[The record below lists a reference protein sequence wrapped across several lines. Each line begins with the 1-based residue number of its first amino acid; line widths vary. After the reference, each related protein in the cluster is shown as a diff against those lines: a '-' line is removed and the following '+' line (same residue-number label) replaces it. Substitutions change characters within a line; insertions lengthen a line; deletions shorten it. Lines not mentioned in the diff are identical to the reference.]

1 MMELRQINY
10 FIKVA
15 EMEHVSDAAAELH
28 VAQSAVSRQIANLEE
43 ELGVKLFFREGRNI
57 RLTPVGR
64 IFLERAQLA
73 VLEIDKAKQE
83 VYEFLNPETGTIR
96 LGFPNSLAAKTLPSV
111 ISAFRKEHPQI
122 GFQLRQGTVSELT
135 SAVIQGH
142 IDLAFV
148 SPVPA
153 KQTDVK
159 GHIFFTEKIMA
170 LLPDQHTLAGELHL
184 RLSQLKH
191 DPFVLFRQG
200 YVLRDLVMGACQQV
214 GFNPRIAFEG
224 EDVDT
229 IKGLVSAGLGV
240 SLLPEIALHERPD
253 RDTVVIE
260 IIEPNVKRTVGI
272 IIPQNRELAP
282 SEKVFFQFLKEFYEK
297 LNQFGQ

>member
-1 MMELRQINY
+1 MELRQIKY

-15 EMEHVSDAAAELH
+15 EMEHVSDAAAALH

-64 IFLERAQLA
+64 VFLDRAQLA
-73 VLEIDKAKQE
+73 ILEIEKAKQE

-96 LGFPNSLAAKTLPSV
+96 LGFPNSLAAKTLPTV
-111 ISAFRKEHPQI
+111 IAAFRKEHPQI
-122 GFQLRQGTVSELT
+122 GFQLRQGTVNELT
-135 SAVIQGH
+135 TAVIQGH

-148 SPVPA
+148 SPVPV
-153 KQTDVK
+153 KQEHVK
-159 GHIFFTEKIMA
+159 GHIFFTEKILA
-170 LLPDQHTLAGELHL
+170 LLPSHHGHSGELHI
-184 RLSQLKH
+184 RLSQLRH
-191 DPFVLFRQG
+191 DSFVMFKQG
-200 YVLRDLVMGACQQV
+200 YILRDLVMKACQQV

-240 SLLPEIALHERPD
+240 SLLPEISLHERQD
-253 RDTVVIE
+253 RETVAIE
-260 IIEPNVKRTVGI
+260 VIEPNVKRTVGI
-272 IIPQNRELAP
+272 IIPKNRELAP
-282 SEKVFFQFLKEFYEK
+282 SEQIFFEFLKEFYEK
-297 LNQFGQ
+297 LNRFGQ